1 MYLLTPCQSSA
12 ILNGMSVPLLQIDAF
27 TNQAFS
33 GNPAAV
39 CLLEHPADPEWMQQ
53 VAAEMNLAETAF
65 VVPGPG
71 GFGLRWFTPTVEV
84 GLCGHATLASAHALW
99 ESGRVPRNGPIAF
112 DTLSGILSAERDG
125 DRIAIELPSRPV
137 VPCPTPRRLLEA
149 IGVKPRAVGE
159 TTPGKSHGNLL
170 VELADEAMVRSL
182 KPRFDELRQ
191 IPAGVIV
198 TARADHEPY
207 DFVSRYFAA
216 PYGIDEDPVTGSAHC
231 SLAPYW
237 ATKLGKTS
245 FVAWQAS
252 LRGGE
257 LHVTVRGDRVRL
269 SGHAVTVLRGEL
281 TV

>member
-1 MYLLTPCQSSA
+1 MP
-12 ILNGMSVPLLQIDAF
+12 VPLLQIDAF
-27 TNQAFS
+27 TREAFS

-65 VVPGPG
+65 VVPGG
-71 GFGLRWFTPTVEV
+71 EAFGLRWFTPTVEV

-99 ESGRVPRNGPIAF
+99 ESGRVPQNAPIAF
-112 DTLSGILSAERDG
+112 ETLSGILGAERDG
-125 DRIAIELPSRPV
+125 DRIAIELPARPV

-149 IGVKPRAVGE
+149 IGVKPKAVGE

-170 VELADEAMVRSL
+170 VELADEASVRSL
-182 KPRFDELRQ
+182 KPRFEELRQ

-198 TARADHEPY
+198 TARADTAPY

-257 LHVTVRGDRVRL
+257 LHVTLRGDRVRL
-269 SGHAVTVLRGEL
+269 AGHAITVLRGEL

>member
-1 MYLLTPCQSSA
+1 MA
-12 ILNGMSVPLLQIDAF
+12 
-27 TNQAFS
+27 
-33 GNPAAV
+33 
-39 CLLEHPADPEWMQQ
+39 
-53 VAAEMNLAETAF
+53 
-65 VVPGPG
+65 
-71 GFGLRWFTPTVEV
+71 
-84 GLCGHATLASAHALW
+84 
-99 ESGRVPRNGPIAF
+99 PIAF
-112 DTLSGILSAERDG
+112 ETLSGILSAERDG

-170 VELADEAMVRSL
+170 VELADEATVRSL

-237 ATKLGKTS
+237 ATKLGRRRSSHGRHRSAAASCTS
-245 FVAWQAS
+245 PCAAIACGSQGTRSPYCGGS
-252 LRGGE
+252 LRYRDQGWGI
-257 LHVTVRGDRVRL
+257 G
-269 SGHAVTVLRGEL
+269 A
-281 TV
+281 

>member
-1 MYLLTPCQSSA
+1 MP
-12 ILNGMSVPLLQIDAF
+12 VPLLQIDAF
-27 TNQAFS
+27 AAAAFS

-65 VVPGPG
+65 VVPGAEAY
-71 GFGLRWFTPTVEV
+71 GLRWFTPTVEV

-99 ESGRVPRNGPIAF
+99 ETGRVPSDGAIAF
-112 DTLSGILSAERDG
+112 ETLSGILRAERDG

-149 IGVKPRAVGE
+149 IGVKPKSVGE

-170 VELADEAMVRSL
+170 VELADEGTVRSL

-198 TARADHEPY
+198 TARSDGRPY

-237 ATKLGKTS
+237 ATRLGKTS
-245 FVAWQAS
+245 FTAWQAS

-257 LHVTVRGDRVRL
+257 LQVTLRGDRVRL
-269 SGHAVTVLRGEL
+269 AGHAITVLRGEL

>member
-1 MYLLTPCQSSA
+1 MP
-12 ILNGMSVPLLQIDAF
+12 VPLLQIDAF
-27 TNQAFS
+27 AREAFS

-39 CLLEHPADPEWMQQ
+39 CLLEHPADPEWMQH

-65 VVPGPG
+65 VVPGAEA
-71 GFGLRWFTPTVEV
+71 FGLRWFTPTVEV

-99 ESGRVPRNGPIAF
+99 ESGRVAGNAPIAF
-112 DTLSGILSAERDG
+112 ETLSGILSASREG
-125 DRIAIELPSRPV
+125 DRIAIELPARPV
-137 VPCPTPRRLLEA
+137 VPCPTPRRLLEG
-149 IGVKPRAVGE
+149 IGVKPKSVGE

-170 VELADEAMVRSL
+170 VELADEASVRSL
-182 KPRFDELRQ
+182 KPRFEELRQ
-191 IPAGVIV
+191 IPSGVIV
-198 TARADHEPY
+198 TARADTAPY

-237 ATKLGKTS
+237 ATKLGKTM
-245 FVAWQAS
+245 FIAWQAS

-257 LHVTVRGDRVRL
+257 LHVTLRGDRVRL
-269 SGHAVTVLRGEL
+269 AGHAITVLRGEL